1 MIQVCA
7 AGGLVGYL
15 TKVESRRELRGIG
28 ETSGLRVGGIESF
41 TPCVLSFSSL
51 LHLPEFDQSRE
62 GI

>member
-15 TKVESRRELRGIG
+15 TKVESRRELRGTG
-28 ETSGLRVGGIESF
+28 EKSGLRVGGMESF
-41 TPCVLSFSSL
+41 TPCALPFLTL
-51 LHLPEFDQSRE
+51 LQLTRSDQSRE